1 MALQKCVLKL
11 AGLCARSKYRS
22 GLLSKQQL
30 PQPKLHG
37 TRALSEEGLRG
48 SRSSKPSS
56 ESGSSQEHPL
66 SLMETEYEKL
76 RVEMKKMHSELLRHI
91 SESVKPNTSQQQKR
105 RFSKMEFET
114 DKVQKDFQNMI
125 SDEIGEKFNKISQ
138 ELAAQSAEIKVIR
151 NYTAVCQVASG
162 WIIGTA
168 LGTIIGSLLYK

>member
-1 MALQKCVLKL
+1 MAVQKCVVKL

-30 PQPKLHG
+30 PQLKLHG

-91 SESVKPNTSQQQKR
+91 SESVKPNTSQQQ
-105 RFSKMEFET
+105 FSTVNPFLGPKKNHYFVYSIYLEASFF
-114 DKVQKDFQNMI
+114 KDGI
-125 SDEIGEKFNKISQ
+125 
-138 ELAAQSAEIKVIR
+138 
-151 NYTAVCQVASG
+151 
-162 WIIGTA
+162 
-168 LGTIIGSLLYK
+168 